1 MKKKTRV
8 ISLVLVAAMVVGGAL
23 SLTGC
28 GKEEVVEEDVITKI
42 NVTSEELAPEIT
54 DEDLGIVRK
63 TPEELMKITGYQSWE
78 GYNFL
83 IMTTR
88 GGTGDTQVTV
98 QIEDSDLFNSLYNA
112 RLRVYVEPSYTS
124 VSQDDPM
131 YSSYAKGLR
140 SLGDEF
146 YAMVESNQS
155 SVPDKAGDITET
167 TEEVEESAEE
177 TAEETS
183 EPSNEETDTGDEA
196 NTDEPAEVV
205 EETEEV
211 EEAEE
216 LVEETADTEDSETDD
231 IDEDE
236 NATQSYESLLNGG
249 LQDIGV
255 ADDEHQAQLELNKAI
270 QEYMETVSLNRATQV
285 LVYTLDGEL
294 LGNMTAAKL
303 DDYIAAFEIEAIP
316 YDTEDGTVYLSDLED
331 GVEYE
336 VPGRLYDEAGNHE
349 YLFKNDTKRPVT
361 IYLKSETV
369 SKEEVIFQNYMET
382 SSSTGWY
389 LKENQYGFVSTDS
402 VFHVRIEH
410 KNSDADL
417 AASLPANK
425 VLTITEK
432 EMSDKEQ
439 VVSSDYSAVVNDTD
453 YTIYI
458 TADTGDTLVLGSKQ
472 AYGIHKSAYDTLTYM
487 FEGADAN
494 RGE

>member
-8 ISLVLVAAMVVGGAL
+8 ISLVLATAMVVGGVF

-28 GKEEVVEEDVITKI
+28 KKEEVVEEDVVTKI

-63 TPEELMKITGYQSWE
+63 DPEELMKITGYQSWE

-88 GGTGDTQVTV
+88 GGTGDSDVTV
-98 QIEDSDLFNSLYNA
+98 QIEDEELFNSLYNA

-131 YSSYAKGLR
+131 YSAYAKGLR

-146 YAMVESNQS
+146 YAMMDKEQS
-155 SVPDKAGDITET
+155 SVPAS
-167 TEEVEESAEE
+167 EES
-177 TAEETS
+177 S
-183 EPSNEETDTGDEA
+183 L
-196 NTDEPAEVV
+196 

-211 EEAEE
+211 ESTDEETTTEETEADTEADTETKAEE
-216 LVEETADTEDSETDD
+216 NEPSNEEAVEEEETETVEETVEEETTEETEEDSE
-231 IDEDE
+231 EE
-236 NATQSYESLLNGG
+236 ESSQSYESLLNGG

-255 ADDEHQAQLELNKAI
+255 AEEEHYAQLELNSAI
-270 QEYMETVSLNRATQV
+270 QEYMETVSLNRATQI
-285 LVYTLDGEL
+285 LVYALDGEL
-294 LGNMTAAKL
+294 LGSMTAAKL
-303 DDYIAAFEIEAIP
+303 DDYIAAFEIEATP
-316 YDTEDGTVYLSDLED
+316 YDTEDGTVYISDLED

-336 VPGRLYDEAGNHE
+336 VHGLLYDEAGNYE
-349 YLFKNDTKRPVT
+349 YMFKNDSKKPVT
-361 IYLKSETV
+361 IYLTSETV
-369 SKEEVIFQNYMET
+369 NKEEVIFQNYMET

-389 LKENQYGFVSTDS
+389 LKENQYGFVSTDET
-402 VFHVRIEH
+402 FHVRVEH

-417 AASLPANK
+417 AASLPAGK

-432 EMSDKEQ
+432 EMSDKIQ
-439 VVSSDYSAVVNDTD
+439 VVESDYSAVVNDTD

-458 TADTGDTLVLGSKQ
+458 TADTGDELVLGSKQ

-487 FEGADAN
+487 FEGATAD
-494 RGE
+494 RDE